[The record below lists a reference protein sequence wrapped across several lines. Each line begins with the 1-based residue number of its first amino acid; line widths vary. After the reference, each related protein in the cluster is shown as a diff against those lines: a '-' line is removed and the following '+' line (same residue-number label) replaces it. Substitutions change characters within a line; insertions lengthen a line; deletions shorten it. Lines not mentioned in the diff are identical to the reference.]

1 MSCTT
6 CRKLVKR
13 AGTSAWG
20 SGFLVALA
28 LVGGIA
34 GAADDQVLE
43 GAQPERGVTGAE
55 VVVGG
60 NAQVVINGQVLLN
73 LNGGRFPNIPNKGGV
88 GIAPQQAFGLGV
100 ARLFDQQAFPH
111 AGAAVQR
118 VVIVNGVVTTP
129 QTVVPHERAIAGMRL
144 RGAARI
150 AILEQVCRLNAG
162 QMQRLQMALE
172 SDVKRIGSAIES
184 MRQQYVDMPWPPRQE
199 PLTQDIV
206 TALRADAA
214 RCRQLIEGTPGSD
227 SLLGTVIQ
235 DVLSPEQTRA
245 FETWLEGRRACRWRA
260 MVATV
265 LVQLDE
271 SGLGLTS
278 AQAAAIERSL
288 MAEMPKLE
296 VLRDIGTSTMD
307 GRLAHFGRIIVLRQ
321 LGLVKPVW
329 QKVCDPRQQA
339 LLEAHCANP
348 LGDPASVE
356 HMLVEQGI
364 LERDDGDASPVKE
377 TN

>member
-1 MSCTT
+1 MSFTT
-6 CRKLVKR
+6 CRACENR

-43 GAQPERGVTGAE
+43 GAQPERGGTGAE

-73 LNGGRFPNIPNKGGV
+73 GGRIRIMAGG
-88 GIAPQQAFGLGV
+88 GIAPQQPFGLGV

-172 SDVKRIGSAIES
+172 SDVKRIGSVIES

-199 PLTQDIV
+199 IV

-339 LLEAHCANP
+339 LLEAHCATNV
-348 LGDPASVE
+348 GDPASVE
-356 HMLVEQGI
+356 RMLMEQGI
-364 LERDDGDASPVKE
+364 LERDDGHASPVKE